1 MWLCVLTHIIKPHLT
16 MKNSFAIFLL
26 LAANSIVFSQRSFN
40 HSFEESNHTKDWD
53 LSFKN
58 GGAMGYLIHLDSSTA
73 HDGRY
78 SLSIEPDPAVKDRKF
93 GACFT
98 IVPADFQGKNITLKA
113 FLKTENIPDDGMAGL
128 WMRIDGDGRMLAFD
142 NMQNRPVKGST
153 GWTEYTI
160 SLPLPE
166 ESEKVNIG
174 GLMTGTGKM
183 WVDNFRLFV
192 DDKPFAEAK
201 DKKLTIYA
209 AQLDT
214 VFDHGSGIHIGNLT
228 PELVADLALL
238 GKVWGFLK
246 YYHPKIAAGELNWD
260 YELFRFLPE
269 YLKTSNESQ
278 RDELLAGWI
287 TSLGEL
293 PECKIC
299 PEKPEGEYHI
309 APDLIW
315 LNDAKLSEN
324 LRKQLHYVL
333 ERRNQQKHYYLAFH
347 EGVGNP
353 NFKNENAYKQFT
365 YPDDGFRLLAVYR
378 YWNIIQYFFPYR
390 DIIGEDWHG
399 IMPEFIPKFLAAKD
413 ALSYKL
419 AAREMIGRVN
429 DTHANLWMQDEEIRG
444 HFGRLYPPFQIK
456 FIENQAVVTDYY
468 NKPLGEQ
475 SGIQIGDVITAVDGM
490 PVEEMV
496 KKMKPMYPASNEP
509 TKLRDIA
516 KNLLRGNDSTF
527 ALTVQRDGATLPMVV
542 RRFDA
547 KSNGLDLGID
557 WAHHKPDSCYRLLSP
572 EVGYIYLGNIQQHL
586 LPAIF
591 EKFKNTKGIVI
602 DIRNYPAQFVVF
614 SLGKYL
620 LPKPTEFVRFTNGS
634 IEFPGL
640 FRQTPILE
648 VGEKNEDF
656 YKGKVVILINEL
668 TQSQAEYTTMA
679 FRTAPQATVIGSTTA
694 AADGNVSNFSLPG
707 GLNTMITG
715 IGVFYPDG
723 KPTQRVG
730 ILPDI
735 EMKPTIAGTRAGRDE
750 LLEKAFEVIMGEKRV
765 IRP

>member
-1 MWLCVLTHIIKPHLT
+1 
-16 MKNSFAIFLL
+16 MKNIFAIFLI
-26 LAANSIVFSQRSFN
+26 LAAHSLVFSQRTFN

-53 LSFKN
+53 LNFSI
-58 GGAMGYLIHLDSSTA
+58 GGAMGYLTKLDSTIA

-78 SLSIEPDPAVKDRKF
+78 CLSIEHDSSAKARQF
-93 GACFT
+93 GACT
-98 IVPADFQGKNITLKA
+98 TAIPVDFQGNSFTLKA

-128 WMRIDGDGRMLAFD
+128 WMRIDGEDGMLKFD
-142 NMQNRPVKGST
+142 NMNDRPVKGT
-153 GWTEYTI
+153 TDWTEYSIT
-160 SLPLPE
+160 LWTDE
-166 ESEKVNIG
+166 AEKIHIG

-183 WVDNFRLFV
+183 WIDDFRLYV
-192 DDKPFAEAK
+192 DGKPLDKVK
-201 DKKLTIYA
+201 DKKVSKYA
-209 AQLDT
+209 AARDT
-214 VFDHGSGIHIGNLT
+214 AFDRGSGITLGDLT
-228 PELVADLALL
+228 PERVTDLALL

-269 YLKTSNESQ
+269 YLKTNNKNQ

-293 PECKIC
+293 PACKKC

-309 APDLIW
+309 APDLAW
-315 LNDAKLSEN
+315 LNDAKLNEN
-324 LRKQLHYVL
+324 LRRQLHYVL

-353 NFKNENAYKQFT
+353 NFKNESAYKQFT
-365 YPDDGFRLLAVYR
+365 YPDDGFRLLTVYR

-390 DIIGEDWHG
+390 DIIGEDWHS

-429 DTHANLWMQDEEIRG
+429 DTHANLWMQDEDMRG
-444 HFGRLYPPFQIK
+444 YFGRLYPPFQIR
-456 FIENQAVVTDYY
+456 FIENQAVVSNYY
-468 NKPLGEQ
+468 NKTLGEQ
-475 SGIQIGDVITAVDGM
+475 SGVKIGDVVSAVNGV
-490 PVEEMV
+490 PVEDLV
-496 KKMKPMYPASNEP
+496 KKMKPLYPASNEP

-527 ALTVQRDGATLPMVV
+527 ALTVQRDGATFPMDVQ
-542 RRFDA
+542 RFDA
-547 KSNGLDLGID
+547 KSNDFNLGID

-586 LPAIF
+586 LPTIF
-591 EKFKNTKGIVI
+591 EQFKNTKGIVI

-620 LPKPTEFVRFTNGS
+620 LPKPAEFVRFTNGA

-640 FRQTPILE
+640 FRQTPVLE
-648 VGEKNEDF
+648 VGEKNDDF
-656 YKGKVVILINEL
+656 YNGKVVILINEL

-735 EMKPTIAGTRAGRDE
+735 VMKPTIAGIRAGRDE
-750 LLEKAFEVIMGEKRV
+750 VLEKAFEVITGEKRIV
-765 IRP
+765 RP